1 MSKISAARYEHLSK
15 CISSSVAAAIEEIIE
30 KNQESNANLL
40 EHLQQQIN
48 FLLTCTIKS
57 EQEEYIENITK
68 QLETAVNENKDL
80 QYQVERL
87 NRKLTTTKSLLQ
99 EQNIT
104 FINKTRELEN
114 SLYETNWKRTVQE
127 GKYREAIKNKENLI
141 KQMSVSLKSLKQK
154 MMELKSNMIDLN
166 TYYSKQFAKQ
176 RMFVNKVKDIVSNS
190 FQNSISYITQQN
202 VENEEKTTQNYNDM
216 LKAERTKNQE
226 LRTSIT
232 RILNTIIEIS
242 NSQGKVSFNADN
254 FIRKEREFHQF
265 IIDTVQNQRN
275 DAIKSIKKEL
285 KLAIPNITFSNN
297 SNIAEA
303 VSNHC
308 NSQLNN
314 KDKEKEIEEL
324 KIKIKELK
332 GKLCGTM
339 NKISDIQSPK
349 KEEEVTYESVITDSD
364 DWERR
369 RRELESKITK
379 LSSRTSSP
387 FHKSIN

>member
-141 KQMSVSLKSLKQK
+141 KQMSNSLKSLRQK

-176 RMFVNKVKDIVSNS
+176 RMFVDKVKDIVSNS

-216 LKAERTKNQE
+216 LKTERTKNQE

-254 FIRKEREFHQF
+254 FIQKEREFHQF

-332 GKLCGTM
+332 GKLRSTM
-339 NKISDIQSPK
+339 HKISDIQSPK

-379 LSSRTSSP
+379 LSSRTSSH